1 MTTTLS
7 LQQAAP
13 DTENDAGP
21 GTARDSSIE
30 QQLLALQAE
39 NQKLR
44 KINQALIERVEAGQ
58 NAVHTGPYAA
68 FQHAAVLAEQVRER
82 TAELSRAYDEL
93 RRSVR
98 YSETLAQSERW
109 IRTITDHVPAMIAYL
124 SATGIYLFTNRG
136 YDDFY
141 GVPAGSLLNQTLD
154 AAHGPEGAAR
164 LAPYVLQVLSG
175 QQVVFEIDEQNAG
188 GERRHLLK
196 TYVPHRDEQ
205 QQISGFFVLNRDITE
220 RKRTSEALRQANLH
234 LEQRVAERT
243 AALTTLNQQLRAATT
258 AAEQANQSKSQLLA
272 AVSHDVLQPLNA
284 ARLFNGALLEQ
295 QLDHN
300 QQQLVLSAGRALDD
314 VGDLLR
320 TLVDLSKLDAGQLQ
334 PDRSSVALGPLL
346 AALASEF
353 AALAASK
360 GLRFRFVATSATVQT
375 DPAWLTRILRNL
387 LTNALRYTPPGGAV
401 LLGCRRRGDKVEIQ
415 VLDSGVG
422 IADEHLELIFQEFQ
436 RLPQS
441 RATEA
446 GLGLGLAIVERLCR
460 LLAHPLRVQSELNRG
475 SVFALQL
482 PVAQPEPVLSQLM
495 LPAIDKANAS
505 IWVIDNDATICQA
518 MDTLLTSW
526 GYQVQSGADAA
537 AFAAKA
543 KPDLLIVDYQ
553 LADGLLGTTVAQQL
567 KSQAGFAEL
576 PVLMIT
582 ANSQQQLAI
591 ALKQQGYQLLYKPVR
606 PLQLKSMLRHLLLGV

>member
-1 MTTTLS
+1 MRHPDS
-7 LQQAAP
+7 PAAEGLP
-13 DTENDAGP
+13 
-21 GTARDSSIE
+21 

-39 NQKLR
+39 NLKLR
-44 KINQALIERVEAGQ
+44 KINQALIERVEAGHVAL
-58 NAVHTGPYAA
+58 NTGPAAPYAA

-98 YSETLAQSERW
+98 YSETLAESERW

-124 SATGIYLFTNRG
+124 SAAGIYLFTNRG
-136 YDDFY
+136 YDEFY

-154 AAHGPEGAAR
+154 AAHGPQGAAR
-164 LAPYVLQVLSG
+164 LAPYVQQALSG
-175 QQVVFEIDEQNAG
+175 DSAIFEIDEQNAA
-188 GERRHLLK
+188 GEWRHLLK
-196 TYVPHRDEQ
+196 TYVPHRDEL
-205 QQISGFFVLNRDITE
+205 QQISGFFVLTRDITE

-243 AALTTLNQQLRAATT
+243 AALTALNQQLRDATA
-258 AAEQANQSKSQLLA
+258 AAEQANQSKSQFLA

-295 QLDHN
+295 PLDQN
-300 QQQLVLSAGRALDD
+300 QQQLAQSAGRALDD

-334 PDRSSVALGPLL
+334 PDCSSVALGPLL

-353 AALAASK
+353 NAMASSK
-360 GLRFRFVATSATVQT
+360 GLRFRAVATTATVRT
-375 DPAWLTRILRNL
+375 DPAWLARILRNL

-401 LLGCRRRGDKVEIQ
+401 LLGCRRRAADLEIQ

-422 IADEHLELIFQEFQ
+422 IAAEHLSLIFQEFQ

-441 RATEA
+441 RATDA
-446 GLGLGLAIVERLCR
+446 GLGLGLAIVERLSR
-460 LLAHPLRVQSELNRG
+460 LLAHPLRVQSAPGRG

-482 PVAQPEPVLSQLM
+482 PITTPLPQTPPAFLSVAESTGGT
-495 LPAIDKANAS
+495 
-505 IWVIDNDATICQA
+505 IWVIDNDHTICQA
-518 MDTLLTSW
+518 MTTLLASW
-526 GYQVQSGADAA
+526 GYQVHSGADAT
-537 AFAAKA
+537 AFTGQE
-543 KPDLLIVDYQ
+543 KPDLLIVDYH
-553 LADGLLGTTVAQQL
+553 LADGLTGTVLAQQFTAQPGWS
-567 KSQAGFAEL
+567 KL

-582 ANSQQQLAI
+582 ANSQQQLAVD
-591 ALKQQGYQLLYKPVR
+591 LKQQGYQVLYKPVR
-606 PLQLKSMLRHLLLGV
+606 PLQLKTLLRHLLERKVI

>member
-1 MTTTLS
+1 MH
-7 LQQAAP
+7 QP
-13 DTENDAGP
+13 DPPADTGLP
-21 GTARDSSIE
+21 

-39 NQKLR
+39 NLKLR
-44 KINQALIERVEAGQ
+44 KINQALIERVEAGHV
-58 NAVHTGPYAA
+58 ALHTGPAAPYAA

-98 YSETLAQSERW
+98 YSETLAESERW

-124 SATGIYLFTNRG
+124 SAAGIYLFTNRG
-136 YDDFY
+136 YDEFY
-141 GVPAGSLLNQTLD
+141 GVPAGSLLNRTLD
-154 AAHGPEGAAR
+154 AAHGPQGAAR
-164 LAPYVLQVLSG
+164 LAPYV
-175 QQVVFEIDEQNAG
+175 QQALDGDSAIFEIDEQNAA
-188 GERRHLLK
+188 GEWRHLLK

-205 QQISGFFVLNRDITE
+205 QQISGFFVLTRDITE

-243 AALTTLNQQLRAATT
+243 AALTTLNQQLRDATA
-258 AAEQANQSKSQLLA
+258 AAEQANQSKSQFLA

-295 QLDHN
+295 PLDQS
-300 QQQLVLSAGRALDD
+300 QQQLVHSAGRALDD

-334 PDRSSVALGPLL
+334 PDCMTVALGPLL

-353 AALAASK
+353 NAMASSK
-360 GLRFRFVATSATVQT
+360 GLRFRAVPTTVTVRT
-375 DPAWLTRILRNL
+375 DPAWLARILRNL

-401 LLGCRRRGDKVEIQ
+401 LLGCRRRAAGLEIQ

-422 IADEHLELIFQEFQ
+422 IAAENLSLIFQEFQ

-441 RATEA
+441 RATDA
-446 GLGLGLAIVERLCR
+446 GLGLGLAIVERLSR
-460 LLAHPLRVQSELNRG
+460 LLAHPLRVQSAPGRG

-482 PVAQPEPVLSQLM
+482 PITTPLPKTQPALVPVAQSTGGT
-495 LPAIDKANAS
+495 
-505 IWVIDNDATICQA
+505 IWVIDNDSTICQA
-518 MDTLLTSW
+518 MTTLLASW
-526 GYQVQSGADAA
+526 GYQVHSGADAT
-537 AFAAKA
+537 AFTGQE
-543 KPDLLIVDYQ
+543 KPDLLIVDYH
-553 LADGLLGTTVAQQL
+553 LADGLTGTVLVQQL
-567 KSQAGFAEL
+567 TAQPGWSQL

-582 ANSQQQLAI
+582 ANSHQQLAVE
-591 ALKQQGYQLLYKPVR
+591 LKQQGYQVLYKPVR
-606 PLQLKSMLRHLLLGV
+606 PLQLKTLLRHLMERKPI

>member
-1 MTTTLS
+1 MNH
-7 LQQAAP
+7 P
-13 DTENDAGP
+13 
-21 GTARDSSIE
+21 DSSAGSE
-30 QQLLALQAE
+30 LSQQLLALQAE

-44 KINQALIERVEAGQ
+44 KINQALIERVEAGHV
-58 NAVHTGPYAA
+58 AVQTGPYAA

-82 TAELSRAYDEL
+82 TAELSQAYDEL
-93 RRSVR
+93 RRSLR

-124 SATGIYLFTNRG
+124 SAAGIYLFTNRG
-136 YDDFY
+136 YDEFY
-141 GVPAGSLLNQTLD
+141 GVPTGSLLNQTLD
-154 AAHGPEGAAR
+154 AAHGPQGAAR
-164 LAPYVLQVLSG
+164 LAPYVLQVLNG
-175 QQVVFEIDEQNAG
+175 QQVVFEIDERNAA
-188 GERRHLLK
+188 GEWRHLLK

-205 QQISGFFVLNRDITE
+205 QQINGFFVLNRDITE

-243 AALTTLNQQLRAATT
+243 AALTALNQQLRAATA

-295 QLDHN
+295 PLTHN
-300 QQQLVLSAGRALDD
+300 QQQLVLSVGRALDD

-334 PDRSSVALGPLL
+334 PDCCNVALGPLL

-353 AALAASK
+353 AAMAGSK
-360 GLRFRFVATSATVQT
+360 GLQFRAVASTATVWT

-387 LTNALRYTPPGGAV
+387 LTNALRYTPPGGSV

-422 IADEHLELIFQEFQ
+422 IAAEHLGVIFQEFQ

-460 LLAHPLRVQSELNRG
+460 LLAHPLRVQSVPGRG

-482 PVAQPEPVLSQLM
+482 PAAQP
-495 LPAIDKANAS
+495 LPQVQPAFTPETESTAGT

-518 MDTLLTSW
+518 MATLLASW
-526 GYQVQSGADAA
+526 GYQVQSGADANI
-537 AFAAKA
+537 FAEQD
-543 KPDLLIVDYQ
+543 KPNLLIVDYH
-553 LADGLLGTTVAQQL
+553 LADGLLGTSVARQI
-567 KSQAGFAEL
+567 KNRAGFAEL

-582 ANSQQQLAI
+582 ANSQQQLAVE
-591 ALKQQGYQLLYKPVR
+591 LKQQGYQLLYKPVR
-606 PLQLKSMLRHLLLGV
+606 PLQLKSMLRHLLPGI